1 MGDSPGCGFGRRAE
15 EDYPTGGGWVVRR
28 TYLVPLIVVLI
39 LAVAAGAYVLWP
51 RSRAPESLVGR
62 HAPAIALKEL
72 ATGQTVRLPAD
83 LSGQPYSIQF
93 FSYG

>member
-1 MGDSPGCGFGRRAE
+1 M
-15 EDYPTGGGWVVRR
+15 RR

-39 LAVAAGAYVLWP
+39 LAAAAGVYVLRP

-62 HAPAIALKEL
+62 DAPAITLKEL

-83 LSGQPYSIQF
+83 LSGRPYSIQF